1 MNLELIRAFF
11 TVLECGSINKAAE
24 RLRISQ
30 STLTRQL
37 QSLEADIGTA
47 ILERSTR
54 GVAAT
59 GTGQLLRERME
70 PLVDAFDKASQEVLN
85 FARGQRTSLKI
96 GYIASAASTFLN
108 TALASLRQEHPDTKL
123 TLFDMSPGEQI
134 LALKAGSI
142 DIAMLGHAGTLV
154 TEDFYTRKIASLP
167 VYVALSESN
176 PLSQNETLQIADL
189 SKESFIGAPESD
201 MPGIKTWITSL
212 CKSAGFRARFL
223 HDGESLSHTL
233 SSVVS
238 ENAVTLV
245 PEHVRS
251 QPTPGVVFKK
261 IAADS
266 VRWDFYVAW
275 ERGKTADAIKT
286 LLTHIATP

>member
-1 MNLELIRAFF
+1 MNIELIRAFF

-37 QSLEADIGTA
+37 QGLEADIGTA
-47 ILERSTR
+47 VLERSTR

-59 GTGQLLRERME
+59 ATGQLLRDRMA
-70 PLVDAFDKASQEVLN
+70 PLVEAFDRASQEVLN

-108 TALASLRQEHPDTKL
+108 AALASLRREHPDTKL
-123 TLFDMSPGEQI
+123 TLCDLSPGEQI

-142 DIAMLGHAGTLV
+142 DIAMLGHAGPLV
-154 TEDFYTRKIASLP
+154 TQEFYTRRIASLP

-176 PLSQNETLQIADL
+176 PLSQYESLQISDL
-189 SKESFIGAPESD
+189 RKESFIGAPESD
-201 MPGIKTWITSL
+201 MPGIKPWITSL
-212 CKSAGFRARFL
+212 CKSAGFRPRFL
-223 HDGESLSHTL
+223 VDGESLSHTL
-233 SSVVS
+233 SLIVS
-238 ENAVTLV
+238 ENAITLV
-245 PEHVRS
+245 PEHVRN
-251 QPTPGVVFKK
+251 QPSPGVLFRK
-261 IAADS
+261 IADDS
-266 VRWDFYVAW
+266 IRWDFYVAW

-286 LLTHIATP
+286 LLTHLATP